1 MTYRLRVDPEKHA
14 LVRFLDAQ
22 RRRVFTILDGLPP
35 ETLRRPA
42 LPSGWTCVE
51 LVHHLALEER
61 LWFRG
66 IVAGEPV
73 PLPESADDDGA
84 EWRVDPD
91 EPPETVFDLYR
102 DEIARAAAIIAATP
116 LDAPP
121 RRLFERW
128 PDWRIPDARWVV
140 LHMIEE
146 TARHLGHLDAARELL
161 DGRTGLAQD
170 AT

>member
-1 MTYRLRVDPEKHA
+1 MHPENAA
-14 LVRFLDAQ
+14 LLQFLDAQ
-22 RRRVFTILDGLPP
+22 RGRVFAILDGLPADA
-35 ETLRRPA
+35 LRHAA
-42 LPSGWTCVE
+42 LPSGWTCLE
-51 LVHHLALEER
+51 LVHHLAQEER

-73 PLPESADDDGA
+73 KLPDSLDDDAAEWQVGPNESPES
-84 EWRVDPD
+84 
-91 EPPETVFDLYR
+91 VFDLYR
-102 DEIARAAAIIAATP
+102 DEIKRANVITETTP
-116 LDAPP
+116 LDDPP

-128 PDWRIPDARWVV
+128 PEWKIPEVRWVV

-170 AT
+170 RTGG